1 MRFVKLVP
9 GIRFTFNEKN
19 PRSTATKFIQWKT
32 FLFNEQSLNATID
45 SVFLPADTLIQYR
58 YSTPKKERY
67 LNQLQLVYQNER
79 ALYPFEA
86 TLQVE
91 QAQDFVRASF
101 TGHYFFN
108 YAKGGGLSVR
118 VFGGKFSYLGEKTI
132 RKQFS
137 NDRYHLNMTGP
148 KGDED
153 YTYSNYFIGRNRFE
167 GLASQQI
174 MIRDGAFKVR
184 TDLLA
189 SKVGKTDNWLT
200 AANFVSTVPDK
211 INPLSVLPIKI
222 PLRVFADIGTYAE
235 AWDRTNNADR
245 FLFDAG
251 LQLSLLQETIQ
262 IFVPL
267 LYSGVYRSYFK
278 STIPDNRF
286 LKTISFSI
294 NLNNKLMKTVNK
306 EWEF

>member
-9 GIRFTFNEKN
+9 GIRFTFREKSPKSN
-19 PRSTATKFIQWKT
+19 VTRFIQWKT
-32 FLFNEQSLNATID
+32 FMFNEQSLRISVD
-45 SVFLPADTLIQYR
+45 SIFRQTDTLIQYR
-58 YSTPKKERY
+58 YSTPRKERY
-67 LNQLQLVYQNER
+67 LNQLQFVFRNER
-79 ALYPFEA
+79 ALYPFNA

-91 QAQDFVRASF
+91 QAQDFIRTAF

-118 VFGGKFSYLGEKTI
+118 LFAGKFNYLNGRTI
-132 RKQFS
+132 QKQFAT
-137 NDRYHLNMTGP
+137 DRYHLNLTGP

-153 YTYSNYFIGRNRFE
+153 YTYSDYFAGRNRFD
-167 GLASQQI
+167 GVPGQQI

-184 TDLLA
+184 TDQLA
-189 SKVGKTDNWLT
+189 NKIGKTDNWLT
-200 AANFVSTVPDK
+200 AVNFLTTVPDK
-211 INPLSVLPIKI
+211 LNPLSVLPFEI

-235 AWDRTNNADR
+235 DWDRAADTDR

-251 LQLSLLQETIQ
+251 LQLSFFHETINVY
-262 IFVPL
+262 VPL
-267 LYSGVYRSYFK
+267 LYSKVYRTYFK

-294 NLNNKLMKTVNK
+294 NLYNKDLNKLNR